1 MAFDKDKYVSTA
13 MQLEAQQ
20 KEIERLKWEVERLC
34 DHWQEEKA
42 KTEVYKQLDDANK
55 GLIYAILQKVGA
67 TEEEPLRVS
76 VQTMVEARA
85 KNLEAN
91 SGYDMETD
99 EYLMFVR

>member
-1 MAFDKDKYVSTA
+1 MAFDKDKYVSAA

-20 KEIERLKWEVERLC
+20 KEIERLKWEIERLR
-34 DHWQEEKA
+34 DHWQEEKL
-42 KTEVYKQLDDANK
+42 KNQVYKQLDDANK

-76 VQTMVEARA
+76 AQTMAEARA

-91 SGYDMETD
+91 SGYDVKTD